1 MSRSQRQG
9 GLGGLGQ
16 LQGRLRGE
24 LWTLPHTLPSDRPCQ
39 DRSPSPGFSRPR
51 PRGEEGVGL
60 PGCQEP
66 LPRLAQ
72 GWSLPAL
79 QVTGPRTQGICG
91 PERSRRLTPA
101 SGFSSSG
108 SYPFPTAQ
116 ARVGPGGHRGR
127 DRRPS
132 SPSCQ

>member
-1 MSRSQRQG
+1 M
-9 GLGGLGQ
+9 
-16 LQGRLRGE
+16 
-24 LWTLPHTLPSDRPCQ
+24 
-39 DRSPSPGFSRPR
+39 
-51 PRGEEGVGL
+51 GL

-66 LPRLAQ
+66 LPGLAQ

-79 QVTGPRTQGICG
+79 PVTGPRTQGICG
-91 PERSRRLTPA
+91 PERSRCLTPA
-101 SGFSSSG
+101 SGFPSSG

-132 SPSCQ
+132 SPSCQGAGSGSWGPGVRGHVKAPDQVSVFPAGVQAQCH